1 MNIRR
6 VVGAYFS
13 PIGTTR
19 RVVTCLARRLADCWQ
34 APVEFMDFTL
44 PARRQEPLL
53 FKKDDFVILGVPVY
67 AGRVPNVLLKY
78 LACVEANGAQA
89 IPVVVFGNRAY
100 DDALLEL
107 RDILS
112 RAGALPVAAAA
123 VVGEH
128 SFSRVLG
135 QGRPDARDL
144 MEVEEFAGRV
154 AAGMSSFDISPVNVP
169 GNPNPVYFTPKDA
182 NGHPI
187 PFKPI
192 IPRTSDACNACKWC
206 VAHCPMGSISADNPA
221 EIIGPCIKCCACVKG
236 CPQGAKYFDDEGYLH
251 HLREL
256 EKKYAARHP
265 NEFFL

>member
-1 MNIRR
+1 MNIQR

-13 PIGTTR
+13 PTGTTR
-19 RVVTCLARRLADCWQ
+19 RVVTCLAHHLADCWQ
-34 APVEFMDFTL
+34 VPVELVDFTL

-53 FKKDDFVILGVPVY
+53 FKNDDFVIMGVPVY

-78 LACVEANGAQA
+78 LARVEADGAKA

-135 QGRPDARDL
+135 QGRPDERDL
-144 MEVEEFAGRV
+144 MEVERFADRV
-154 AAGMSSFDISPVNVP
+154 AAELSIPDLSFVAVP
-169 GNPNPVYFTPKDA
+169 GNPNPVYFTPKDE
-182 NGHPI
+182 NGKPI

-192 IPRTSDACNACKWC
+192 LPRTSGACDGCKWC

-221 EIIGPCIKCCACVKG
+221 KIIGPCIKCCACVKG
-236 CPQGAKYFDDEGYLH
+236 CPRGAKYFDDEGYLH
-251 HLREL
+251 HLHEL